1 MMLTQATAKQV
12 KVKDRTNPKESI
24 FGGALYFKQHLKK
37 IPARIP
43 EPDRTW
49 LALASYNVGFGH
61 LEDARII
68 TQKLGK
74 NPDKWID
81 VKQALPLLTKKKW
94 YSKTKHGY
102 ARGKEPVIY
111 VDNIRSYLDLLIWYT
126 GNKEI
131 NEASAM
137 SKTKIQID

>member
-1 MMLTQATAKQV
+1 LYGIVRLT
-12 KVKDRTNPKESI
+12 DRTNPQESI
-24 FGGALYFKQHLKK
+24 FGGALYLKQRLKK

-49 LALASYNVGFGH
+49 FALASYNVGFGH

-81 VKQALPLLTKKKW
+81 V
-94 YSKTKHGY
+94 
-102 ARGKEPVIY
+102 PVGE
-111 VDNIRSYLDLLIWYT
+111 T
-126 GNKEI
+126 
-131 NEASAM
+131 ASL
-137 SKTKIQID
+137 SQCDS